1 MKEVLDKIGHHEK
14 LDLQLEKEWRQLDQM
29 KHQLFLDKLTLLFHK
44 AAATK
49 STELPP
55 SSCSLVCSFSY

>member
-29 KHQLFLDKLTLLFHK
+29 KHQLFLDKLTLLLHK

-55 SSCSLVCSFSY
+55 SS